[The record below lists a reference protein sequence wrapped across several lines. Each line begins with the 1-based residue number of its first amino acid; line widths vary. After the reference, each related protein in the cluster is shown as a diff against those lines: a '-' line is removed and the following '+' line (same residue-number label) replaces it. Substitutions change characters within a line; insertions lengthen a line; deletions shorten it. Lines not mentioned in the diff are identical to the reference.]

1 MEAGMPE
8 FACGNDMPSPT
19 RVPTP
24 TSLSGGSSSDEKSEL
39 SNVDSETHSSK

>member
-1 MEAGMPE
+1 MGGMLE
-8 FACGNDMPSPT
+8 FSCCNDMLSPS

-24 TSLSGGSSSDEKSEL
+24 TNFIGGSSSDEKSEP

>member
-1 MEAGMPE
+1 MAGILE
-8 FACGNDMPSPT
+8 FASGNDMPSPS

-24 TSLSGGSSSDEKSEL
+24 TSLSGGSSSDEKSES